1 MENQAGGFKGF
12 LGSLFAVVI
21 SYIAPIYD
29 YVIIIAYIFLINF
42 IIGLIEDIIVKHKTF
57 KCKKFYFCLCEMLVF
72 YLLVGSVYF
81 IGNKFHN
88 KAMALQCISA
98 IVSIVTYFYS
108 LNILTNIKSLLP
120 NNRAISFIHYIVS
133 FEIVKKIPYFKEFE
147 THEASESNRRKG
159 A

>member
-1 MENQAGGFKGF
+1 
-12 LGSLFAVVI
+12 
-21 SYIAPIYD
+21 
-29 YVIIIAYIFLINF
+29 
-42 IIGLIEDIIVKHKTF
+42 
-57 KCKKFYFCLCEMLVF
+57 MLVF

-88 KAMALQCISA
+88 KEMALQCISA
-98 IVSIVTYFYS
+98 IVAIVTYFYS
-108 LNILTNIKSLLP
+108 LNILTNIKSLFP

-147 THEASESNRRKG
+147 THEASESNRSKG

>member
-1 MENQAGGFKGF
+1 MENQAGGFQGF

-108 LNILTNIKSLLP
+108 LNILTNI
-120 NNRAISFIHYIVS
+120 NRAISFIHYIVS

-147 THEASESNRRKG
+147 SHEASESNRGKG

>member
-1 MENQAGGFKGF
+1 MENQAGGFQGF

-120 NNRAISFIHYIVS
+120 NNRAISFIHHIVS
-133 FEIVKKIPYFKEFE
+133 FEIAKKIPYFKEFE
-147 THEASESNRRKG
+147 SHEASESNRGKG